1 MLPKVCFSFKDSK
14 KNFSLENIRIK
25 VRVYTNI
32 KAMEKI
38 EDVTCIKFE
47 DRNKNN
53 HKELVQYIITD
64 KEPR

>member
-1 MLPKVCFSFKDSK
+1 
-14 KNFSLENIRIK
+14 
-25 VRVYTNI
+25 
-32 KAMEKI
+32 MEKI